1 MLYCFEYEDTC
12 VFKSLIAEMEAFM
25 VDMAQSLGEE
35 MINGLAMVV
44 EIEVVL
50 VIEVEDLGLEGLRR
64 RVAGV

>member
-1 MLYCFEYEDTC
+1 
-12 VFKSLIAEMEAFM
+12 M

-44 EIEVVL
+44 EIEVIL
-50 VIEVEDLGLEGLRR
+50 VIEVEDLGLEELRR

>member
-1 MLYCFEYEDTC
+1 
-12 VFKSLIAEMEAFM
+12 M

-64 RVAGV
+64 RVVGVCFAWKSYGVVEER

>member
-1 MLYCFEYEDTC
+1 
-12 VFKSLIAEMEAFM
+12 
-25 VDMAQSLGEE
+25 

>member
-1 MLYCFEYEDTC
+1 
-12 VFKSLIAEMEAFM
+12 M

-44 EIEVVL
+44 EIEVIL

-64 RVAGV
+64 RVVGV